1 MLAGNFYTIIA
12 QQQPD
17 QQAVHTTIAWN
28 GDHAIFKGHFPDQ
41 PVVPGVCMMQTIQEL
56 LSGVAGKKLL
66 VKKAANMKFLNM
78 IDPRQTPQVTIEIKY
93 EVTEEGYKAN
103 AVIKHE
109 ATVFL
114 KFQGLFK

>member
-1 MLAGNFYTIIA
+1 MLAGSFYTIIT
-12 QQQPD
+12 QEQP
-17 QQAVHTTIAWN
+17 AAGALHTTIAWN

-56 LSGVAGKKLL
+56 LNGATGKKLL
-66 VKKAANMKFLNM
+66 VKKVANMKFLNM

-93 EVTEEGYKAN
+93 EETEDGHKTN

-109 ATVFL
+109 AMVFL